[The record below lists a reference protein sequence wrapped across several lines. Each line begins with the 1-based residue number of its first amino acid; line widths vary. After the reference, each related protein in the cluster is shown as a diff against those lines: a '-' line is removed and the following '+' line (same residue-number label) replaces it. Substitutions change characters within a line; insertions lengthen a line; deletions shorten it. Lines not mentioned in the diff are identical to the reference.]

1 MKKLITFALIL
12 VASICFMGEPQAFTY
27 DELTDYNN
35 NSLGK
40 PFFITKENEIT
51 IPDGIEDYTLYYQY
65 QNMSKKD
72 FNKLEEL
79 KKQGDDL
86 TKSWKEYQNTE
97 PDYLSEEYKAK
108 YEEYKAEYD
117 TIASEYASLIPEYN
131 DAKWKKATKNNVPG
145 EEHNYFALWLKL
157 ETDDTTMYKW
167 AIYYNNS
174 LEENV
179 NNEQITEKPK
189 TTKKTKSTNTKPQSN
204 NEYQTVKTSNNP
216 STGFKENILYV
227 VILLIMIGSTLA
239 LKRKVK

>member
-1 MKKLITFALIL
+1 MKKIITFALIL

-35 NSLGK
+35 NSLGR

-72 FNKLEEL
+72 FDKLEEL
-79 KKQGDDL
+79 NKQGDDL

-108 YEEYKAEYD
+108 YEEYKTEYA
-117 TIASEYASLIPEYN
+117 TISKEYASLIPEYN
-131 DAKWKKATKNNVPG
+131 DAKWQKATKNNVPG
-145 EEHNYFALWLKL
+145 EAYNYFALWLKL
-157 ETDDTTMYKW
+157 ETTDTTMYKW
-167 AIYYNNS
+167 GIYYNNS

-179 NNEQITEKPK
+179 DNEQITEKTNT
-189 TTKKTKSTNTKPQSN
+189 TTKSKSRNVQPT
-204 NEYQTVKTSNNP
+204 NEYETVKTSNNP
-216 STGFKENILYV
+216 STGFKKNILYV
-227 VILLIMIGSTLA
+227 VILSIIIGSTLA
-239 LKRKVK
+239 LKRKIK